1 MAGIKDDLKLKEI
14 DPLATRLKE
23 AGFEGGASKKLG
35 NIKLKRV
42 KKIIQKTPNKN
53 FKDYDKSGKD
63 RKKEAKLQQQK
74 IKNKSEAKGYPYQ
87 PPFLA
92 KGGRVEAKKGGSMC
106 KLAIKGKGKAYGKNS

>member
-1 MAGIKDDLKLKEI
+1 MALKDVKTIQI
-14 DPLATRLKE
+14 DPLSEKLTA

-53 FKDYDKSGKD
+53 FKDYEKSGKD

-74 IKNKSEAKGYPYQ
+74 IKNKAEAKGFPYK

-92 KGGRVEAKKGGSMC
+92 EGGRAMLKGGGICKKGMNS
-106 KLAIKGKGKAYGKNS
+106 KAVGKNS